1 MNRRSSKFLRGPP
14 KKFSTNHS
22 SSSRI
27 KKVVGFN
34 QIHPQSGRLKNSSR
48 NLIAKPNAASNSS
61 RPSKEETKE
70 TKLQTNHMRSS
81 SNNIALTEKIQTIS
95 LVEDPLQK
103 APDVSSD
110 REENSDAHRQM
121 EPTAFPSSPDNDTR
135 TKERQIFKRR
145 MNRIATKQVLVNY
158 FVDDAVD
165 KELLSKIEDK
175 YFYHPYKVNFSA
187 AQYIEQLALHFSSF
201 FLLGPFI
208 NIYSLFF
215 CKHKYY
221 MSNTYFSRLGPAFFV
236 QLIQWVS
243 NIWMYIIV
251 FVIGSEVG
259 DFNSIFV
266 IFFAVLTRVS
276 TIAAKYA
283 TYPKNQM
290 RKVREVFLT
299 DEEIAFEL
307 MGTSWLTMKM
317 DIIQA
322 EIDNAIKRK
331 EVDPSMFEMTFM
343 TDLCPDM
350 KKRLREIEKER
361 LKKEEDLEKEKEN
374 ENGKEVNG
382 IRKPFRGEKSESSLS
397 QNHPL
402 RQSKRYKREYFN
414 GRDLMQLFNEEFRER
429 NKNFQRNSM
438 PFCLFVGL
446 SYGFGPGIVR
456 LFFGQSFHGK
466 GFLVIFGFYY
476 NSLATTLMILF
487 VMIFFTVYRFDAKRR
502 LYLLRNVE
510 FLINYK
516 KEIGDSEPK
525 ILPTMN
531 LVDKLTLNSWME
543 LRKIVMDF
551 GRKFYYRHQIF
562 LPAIIL
568 SGLVSALTILGI
580 VFFKVEDRVGEDKKT
595 NLRKLIAFLVYN
607 FGVMFLL
614 GLYMIYQASQINKE
628 FNDHLKILQSN
639 KQFYKDLKFFKD
651 FYFNY
656 KDDSTDR
663 SQYSAK
669 NKTIYTYNERV
680 FRGKKSMSIVH
691 RILAKEIQDN
701 LDVLNDETVDAYME
715 DILEINESLIEEL
728 GNEKEYGSME
738 ILGFPITE
746 EVVLNFVVGCLSL
759 ALGIYEF
766 VFNNNS

>member
-1 MNRRSSKFLRGPP
+1 MLARKED
-14 KKFSTNHS
+14 
-22 SSSRI
+22 
-27 KKVVGFN
+27 
-34 QIHPQSGRLKNSSR
+34 
-48 NLIAKPNAASNSS
+48 
-61 RPSKEETKE
+61 SKEKKDKE
-70 TKLQTNHMRSS
+70 TKLKSSGHVRSS
-81 SNNIALTEKIQTIS
+81 SNNIDLTEKIQTIS
-95 LVEDPLQK
+95 LVEDQLQK
-103 APDVSSD
+103 HPKEPSSD
-110 REENSDAHRQM
+110 KEDLSDPLRHQ
-121 EPTAFPSSPDNDTR
+121 EPTAFQSTPNENNNNNPSKDR
-135 TKERQIFKRR
+135 TIFRRR

-158 FVDDAVD
+158 FVDDGAD
-165 KELLSKIEDK
+165 KEMLSKISDN
-175 YFYHPYKVNFSA
+175 YFYHPHKVNFSGS
-187 AQYIEQLALHFSSF
+187 QYCEQLVIHFTSF
-201 FLLGPFI
+201 FILGPLI
-208 NIYSLFF
+208 NLYSLIV

-221 MSNTYFSRLGPAFFV
+221 MSNTYFSRLGPPFV
-236 QLIQWVS
+236 VQYLQWVS
-243 NIWMYIIV
+243 NIWMY
-251 FVIGSEVG
+251 VICFILKSEVG
-259 DFNSIFV
+259 DFNSVFV

-283 TYPKNQM
+283 TYPRNQM
-290 RKVREVFLT
+290 RKVRELFLT
-299 DEEIAFEL
+299 DDEITKEL
-307 MGTSWLTMKM
+307 MAQSWMSMRM
-317 DIIQA
+317 DVIED
-322 EIDNAIKRK
+322 EIDYAIKRK

-343 TDLCPDM
+343 TDICPDF
-350 KKRLREIEKER
+350 KKRLREIEAKR
-361 LKKEEDLEKEKEN
+361 LKKQEEAAASSKSGKDKPN
-374 ENGKEVNG
+374 E
-382 IRKPFRGEKSESSLS
+382 PGEGHEQSKQERDYHGHPLPAERSDQSKGRS
-397 QNHPL
+397 NPL

-414 GRDLMQLFNEEFRER
+414 GRDLMILYNEEFVKK
-429 NKNFQRNSM
+429 NKNFQRNATPLAM
-438 PFCLFVGL
+438 LVAVT
-446 SYGFGPGIVR
+446 YGFGPGFVR
-456 LFFGQSFHGK
+456 LFFKQTFHGK
-466 GFLVIFGFYY
+466 GFLTIFGFYF
-476 NSLATTLMILF
+476 NSIANTLLILI
-487 VMIFFTVYRFDAKRR
+487 VMLFFTVYRFDAKRK

-568 SGLVSALTILGI
+568 SGVISALTVLGI
-580 VFFKVEDRVGEDKKT
+580 VFFKLENRVGEAQKT

-607 FGVMFLL
+607 FAIMFLL

-628 FNDHLKILQSN
+628 FNDHLKILHSN

-656 KDDSTDR
+656 KDDSTER

-746 EVVLNFVVGCLSL
+746 EVLMNFVVGCFSL

-766 VFNNNS
+766 VFNNDS